1 MVGEMLMLKNYNKE
15 INGNL
20 WKQML
25 IYVWIVTVVMW

>member
-15 INGNL
+15 IDENL

-25 IYVWIVTVVMW
+25 MYAWIVNVVMW